1 MGVEDPRQRSDAER
15 HAAISPLEADD
26 AGTSRTMIVLR
37 LAKLI
42 DMALAEHGLTEN
54 QYRALGFIEEGKA
67 DLTEMGFRLVMK
79 KPNVATLLDALV
91 GRGLVAKRPRADDRR
106 RLDLTVTERGRA
118 VFRAASDAAELAL
131 TGLATY
137 GDGDP
142 HQRLEGISLWAS
154 TVEEAAARLRSA
166 RATPSERRRP
176 RSPRRRNA

>member
-1 MGVEDPRQRSDAER
+1 MGVEDPRDRTDAKPHPR
-15 HAAISPLEADD
+15 ISPLDADD

-54 QYRALGFIEEGKA
+54 QYRALGFIEEGQA
-67 DLTEMGFRLVMK
+67 DLAEIGFRLVMK
-79 KPNVATLLDALV
+79 KPNVATLLDGLV
-91 GRGLVAKRPRADDRR
+91 VRGLVAKRSRADDRR
-106 RLDLTVTERGRA
+106 RLDLTVTKRGKA

-131 TGLATY
+131 SGLATY

-142 HQRLEGISLWAS
+142 RQRLEAISLWAS

-166 RATPSERRRP
+166 RAAPSKPRRP
-176 RSPRRRNA
+176 RSSGRAKT